1 MSLPQNYID
10 RIRQTNDPLDD
21 DYISK
26 TVGYNTNSSLNKN
39 DPSFLA
45 TYPKQGYVNPL
56 SPAPSSAP
64 PSPVPS
70 PAPSPALKPSPVPS
84 PAPSPALKPSP
95 APSPDLPISRFY
107 MTDLRVNAPNSLT
120 GEFPNFTP
128 STSESPSS
136 YRVWLDNYFMKPPS
150 YYLNNP
156 SLTFFKT
163 DSTSGFDT
171 NGENDKGFLFI
182 LSDDFIMPY
191 YITNNFNTRNEW
203 FTNNKFIITKRK
215 SLTSYY
221 SADPATFTATFTF
234 TEDNPNADKVIRTL
248 QIRNNFITGRDFK
261 LFYNFRLFNTSLR
274 VIKNDL
280 SLPSITQDENP
291 TYDFDTDNFDDN
303 QHVFFDNFS
312 NNSDDISF
320 YTYPTIIDA
329 GGLSNLY
336 VYDTS
341 GRAFYLSIGDLTKN
355 EVYITRKF
363 DPSLSPD
370 AITRIGGIRN

>member
-56 SPAPSSAP
+56 SP
-64 PSPVPS
+64 VPS
-70 PAPSPALKPSPVPS
+70 PAPSSAPPSPVPS

-128 STSESPSS
+128 STPESPSS

-156 SLTFFKT
+156 SLTYFKT

-203 FTNNKFIITKRK
+203 FTNNKFIITKRN
-215 SLTSYY
+215 L
-221 SADPATFTATFTF
+221 
-234 TEDNPNADKVIRTL
+234 R
-248 QIRNNFITGRDFK
+248 RNK
-261 LFYNFRLFNTSLR
+261 
-274 VIKNDL
+274 
-280 SLPSITQDENP
+280 
-291 TYDFDTDNFDDN
+291 
-303 QHVFFDNFS
+303 
-312 NNSDDISF
+312 
-320 YTYPTIIDA
+320 
-329 GGLSNLY
+329 GG
-336 VYDTS
+336 
-341 GRAFYLSIGDLTKN
+341 
-355 EVYITRKF
+355 
-363 DPSLSPD
+363 
-370 AITRIGGIRN
+370 